1 MARILIALALV
12 LGGCGADSSTGSTD
26 VASDV
31 LGDVAETTEDGGGSE
46 EVAPSGDANDSDG
59 GPSLDAVPWPNLD
72 VPSDGTP
79 DAEDPKEDL
88 DALREAFFALD
99 SAHGVEITL
108 SLGAVMALEEEPYE
122 YVIGDV
128 NVDGEDFLQ
137 VGVRL
142 KGKWGSFRTLDEKA
156 AFLVNF
162 AKYDKDSRLVGMK
175 KIALNNLV
183 QDASGMHEWL
193 SYALL
198 RSADLPASR
207 VAYTWVRVNGEDYG
221 FYAAIEVVDNPHFL
235 SQFFTD
241 NDGQLYEGEYGTDLF
256 VEKIKDFDHDGGVE
270 DGKVALYELAAAL
283 DAIEE
288 DPEGGLAKLG
298 EVIDVDRYLAF
309 AATEI
314 WLGHWDG
321 YAWTRNNY
329 FIYRPEE
336 DEPRWTWIPWGLD
349 QTFHDHLEP
358 FGGDGRVTLL
368 CNQDPDCRAQLGQ
381 HFLDVSARSADLDLL
396 AQTYDIEAQ
405 TWGAMVADPRREH
418 DTGSMGWEI
427 DRTREFLAERPQT
440 IEEGLV
446 CLDPEAVDADGDGV
460 SGCEDDCHDEDPN
473 IYPGAPELCNL
484 RDDDCDG
491 EIDEGGDCPTCV
503 PEIIGDVEYLFC
515 FNALE
520 WPDARQDCLEQGGD
534 LASVHDEGTNEE
546 LFWAAIEI
554 AGSSWWFGLSD
565 LEDEGEFVWTDGS
578 PFDFE
583 DWADGE
589 PNNSGEEDC
598 GHWADWNDGRW
609 NDMPCDYHLPYVCQ
623 F

>member
-1 MARILIALALV
+1 MARVLMALALV
-12 LGGCGADSSTGSTD
+12 LGGCGASTSTGSTAD
-26 VASDV
+26 ASDV
-31 LGDVAETTEDGGGSE
+31 LGDAPGIANDGTAEDI
-46 EVAPSGDANDSDG
+46 APLGDATEADG
-59 GPSLDAVPWPNLD
+59 GPSLDAAFPWPNLD
-72 VPSDGTP
+72 AMGDGTS
-79 DAEDPKEDL
+79 DADEPKEDL
-88 DALREAFFALD
+88 EALREAFFALD
-99 SAHGVEITL
+99 NAHGVEITL

-128 NVDGEDFLQ
+128 SVDDEDFLQ

-156 AFLVNF
+156 AFLLNF
-162 AKYDKDSRLVGMK
+162 AKYDKDTRLVGMK
-175 KIALNNLV
+175 KMALNNLV
-183 QDASGMHEWL
+183 QDPSGMHEWL
-193 SYALL
+193 SYALF
-198 RSADLPASR
+198 RGADLAASR

-221 FYAAIEVVDNPHFL
+221 FYAAVEVVDNPHFL
-235 SQFFTD
+235 GQFFAD
-241 NDGQLYEGEYGTDLF
+241 NDGQLYEGEYGTDVF
-256 VEKIKDFDHDGGVE
+256 GEKIKDFDQDAGIK

-288 DPEGGLAKLG
+288 DPEEGLAKLG
-298 EVIDVDRYLAF
+298 EVIHMDRYLAF

-349 QTFHDHLEP
+349 QTLQDHLEP

-368 CNQDPDCRAQLGQ
+368 CNRDLDCRTQLGQ

-396 AQTYDIEAQ
+396 ADTYAIEAQ
-405 TWGAMVADPRREH
+405 IWAAMVADPRREH

-427 DRTREFLAERPQT
+427 DRTREFLMERPQT

-446 CLDPEAVDADGDGV
+446 CLDPEAVDADGDGW
-460 SGCEDDCHDEDPN
+460 SGCDEDCHDEDPT
-473 IYPGAPELCNL
+473 IYPGAPELCNF

-503 PEIIGDVEYLFC
+503 PEIFGDIEYLFC
-515 FNALE
+515 FNAVE
-520 WPDARQDCLEQGGD
+520 WPDARQDCLAQGGD

-565 LEDEGEFVWTDGS
+565 LEEEGEYVWTDGT

-583 DWADGE
+583 DWGDGE

-598 GHWADWNDGRW
+598 CHWADWNDGRW